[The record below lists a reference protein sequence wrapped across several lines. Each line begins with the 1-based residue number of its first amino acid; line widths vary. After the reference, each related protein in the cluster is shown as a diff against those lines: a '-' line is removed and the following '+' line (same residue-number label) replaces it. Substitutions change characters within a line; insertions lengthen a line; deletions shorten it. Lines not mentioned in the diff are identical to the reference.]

1 MGANIAGIYGAQ
13 IFRSDDRPRYRR
25 AFSVACAVLAFGL
38 ALAIVRYVDDII
50 RRRRNARKLS
60 ETPATS
66 EYATIEQL
74 DREKNA
80 NPTNLPPPSD
90 DQPGPLLIENDLKP
104 VASQNLRT
112 KI

>member
-38 ALAIVRYVDDII
+38 ALAIVRYVDDFI

-74 DREKNA
+74 DREKNGTA
-80 NPTNLPPPSD
+80 PPPSD
-90 DQPGPLLIENDLKP
+90 DQPGPVLIGSDLKP
-104 VASQNLRT
+104 VASQGLRT
-112 KI
+112 KS

>member
-38 ALAIVRYVDDII
+38 ALAIVRYVDDFI

-74 DREKNA
+74 DREKNG
-80 NPTNLPPPSD
+80 NGTTPPPSD
-90 DQPGPLLIENDLKP
+90 DQPGPVLIGNDLKP
-104 VASQNLRT
+104 VVSQGLRT
-112 KI
+112 KS